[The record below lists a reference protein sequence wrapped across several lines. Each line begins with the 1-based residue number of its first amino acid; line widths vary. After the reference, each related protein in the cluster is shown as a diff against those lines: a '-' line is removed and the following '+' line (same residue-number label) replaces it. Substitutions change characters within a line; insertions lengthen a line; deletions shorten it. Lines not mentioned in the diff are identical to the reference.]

1 MNETFVKDLHE
12 LIFWARRY
20 CDGRCTYA
28 PSSFN
33 QVYERMRKIYPEIKE
48 LDKNIDTILT
58 EKGKFFPYAQDGMYN
73 ESNGRYDAV
82 PRGSDVVECKKCGE
96 TIARCSCPLGPPIN
110 FEDLDESSQRIV
122 LALTEM
128 QIEEAKE
135 KKNVRRKQ
143 KLTTK

>member
-33 QVYERMRKIYPEIKE
+33 EVYQRMVQLFPEIKV

-58 EKGKFFPYAQDGMYN
+58 ENGKFFPYAQDGMYC
-73 ESNGRYDAV
+73 ESSGRYDAL
-82 PRGSDVVECKKCGE
+82 PKDSYG
-96 TIARCSCPLGPPIN
+96 
-110 FEDLDESSQRIV
+110 Q
-122 LALTEM
+122 
-128 QIEEAKE
+128 
-135 KKNVRRKQ
+135 
-143 KLTTK
+143 